1 MLRYD
6 TRNFTDSQRE
16 ALAWRAHEY
25 KDFALPRLR
34 AWNYDLCRQHRKG
47 WVEEDFDES
56 GQVVAMRTVYDRP
69 KPGCRQCAIIFRKH
83 QRVSIMWLYLK
94 KRALLADT
102 MGTGKTTSAGGLIA
116 MLLETGELPEVGRV
130 IVVPRAPAVQQ
141 WRDELL
147 RMMPGLTIALAEG
160 TKRKRLETYASNWDV
175 LLIGPEMIRQKDDF
189 AALRHVPLAAL
200 ICDDIDPLRNPETET
215 SYVLDKLG
223 EQADRYVVMSGTP
236 LQKRLPELHAV
247 LDGLGGLRVFG
258 SLDAFTRRYIRAEW
272 IVDHDRAGR
281 EFKRQQIVGYQNLD
295 DLKRRMAPL
304 VLRRTAE
311 DLDDVDMPAIQ
322 PEDVYLG
329 LYPQQRAKY
338 DELRQGVLRI
348 MKEEGT
354 EVKHT
359 TALSR
364 IHYGA
369 AICAG
374 LAALGE
380 PDGPRTSVKLDWIES
395 KLMDGGDLEDE
406 KVVIFARL
414 KNSVR
419 ALQGRLAAR
428 GIGFETIWGDERD
441 QRKRYASQQRFW
453 EDPTCRVM
461 IGTSA
466 MEQSL
471 NLQISRH
478 LINVDMILNPARMAQ
493 LAGRVRRDG
502 SAYRT
507 VYVHNLLTHDTQ
519 EARYMAM
526 LEREAALAAHIW
538 DENDE
543 LFRAL
548 DATELLRLITG

>member
-6 TRNFTDSQRE
+6 TRNFSNSQRE
-16 ALAWRAHEY
+16 ALAWKAHEY
-25 KDFALPRLR
+25 KDFALPPLT
-34 AWNYDLCRQHRKG
+34 AWNYALCRKHRNG
-47 WVEEDFDES
+47 WVEQDFNEA
-56 GQVVAMRTVYDRP
+56 GEVTAERTVYDRP
-69 KPGCRQCAIIFRKH
+69 MPGCRQCGIHFRKH

-102 MGTGKTTSAGGLIA
+102 MGTGKTTSAAGLIA
-116 MLLETGELPEVGRV
+116 LLLETGELPEVGRV
-130 IVVPRAPAVQQ
+130 VIVPRAPALYQ
-141 WRDELL
+141 WREELL
-147 RMMPGLTIALAEG
+147 RMIPGLDIAMAEG
-160 TKRKRLETYASNWDV
+160 TKRKRMETYSSEWQV
-175 LLIGPEMIRQKDDF
+175 LLIGPEMLRQKDDF
-189 AALRHVPLAAL
+189 AALRHIPLAAL
-200 ICDDIDPLRNPETET
+200 ICDDIDPLRNPDTET
-215 SYVLDKLG
+215 SYTLDKLG
-223 EQADRYVVMSGTP
+223 EQADRYVIMSGTP

-247 LDGLGGLRVFG
+247 LDGIGGLGALGG
-258 SLDAFTRRYIRAEW
+258 LDAFTRRYVRSEW
-272 IVDHDRAGR
+272 VVDHDRSGR

-295 DLKRRMAPL
+295 ELKRKMAPL
-304 VLRRTAE
+304 VLRRTAD
-311 DLDDVDMPAIQ
+311 DLDDVDLPAIQ
-322 PEDVYLG
+322 PEDVFLS
-329 LYPQQRAKY
+329 LYPSQRAKY
-338 DELRQGVLRI
+338 DELRQGVIRI
-348 MKEEGT
+348 MKEQGT

-419 ALQGRLAAR
+419 ALQARLTAR
-428 GIGFETIWGDERD
+428 GIGFETVWGDEPD
-441 QRKRYASQQRFW
+441 KRKRHASQQRFW
-453 EDPTCRVM
+453 EDPACRVM

-471 NLQISRH
+471 NLQVSRH
-478 LINVDMILNPARMAQ
+478 LINADMILNPARMAQ
-493 LAGRVRRDG
+493 LAGRIRRDG

-519 EARYMAM
+519 EARYLAV
-526 LEREAALAAHIW
+526 LEREAALASHIW
-538 DENDE
+538 DETDE
-543 LFRAL
+543 LFRSL
-548 DATELLRLITG
+548 SSTELLRLITG